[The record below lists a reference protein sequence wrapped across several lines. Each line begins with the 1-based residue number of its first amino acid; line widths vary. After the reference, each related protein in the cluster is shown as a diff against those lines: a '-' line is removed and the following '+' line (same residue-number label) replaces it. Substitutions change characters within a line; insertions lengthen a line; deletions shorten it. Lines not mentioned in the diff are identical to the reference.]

1 MPRLQKRKE
10 VLPDKPL
17 ANETYYHRQDGGLG
31 DSLVKRQLEEQE
43 ENERDRA
50 LEAVTVAEVVEDKR

>member
-1 MPRLQKRKE
+1 MAHLQKRKE

-31 DSLVKRQLEEQE
+31 DALVKRQLEDQEQS
-43 ENERDRA
+43 ERDRA
-50 LEAVTVAEVVEDKR
+50 LEAVTVAEVVEGKR